1 MRKYKEELVARLQND
16 SKSVMED
23 GVEFIVKPI
32 PEIEKTSGMDPRM
45 LKAAK
50 EKIKNLPTE
59 FSIDAFQLYGE
70 RYRPDKKNYDLTEN
84 TINTK
89 QKLIQV
95 NGHYINTFFYYPD
108 NKEDMPIVL
117 YIHGGAFMTGDHTQ
131 FENQCRFIAEKAQAC
146 VVFPEYRL
154 APENPFPAGI
164 EDAFEILNWI
174 YDHADELNGNKNK
187 IVVAGDSAGAS
198 IANACAL
205 MDQEHKIRLLF
216 EIYPCCD
223 IDNSNNPK
231 NPWDKNYYDIPEDEE
246 KYIVGRMKRLDN
258 SGKMMREL
266 YLGKEKLENP
276 YASIIYQKD
285 LSDFPPVVTVVGEYD
300 FLRFSTDI
308 FTKKCVDYGK
318 LRRTIRYQGCDHG
331 FFDMIGVMPQAEDV
345 ILEMAKD
352 IMNL

>member
-174 YDHADELNGNKNK
+174 YDHADELKAKGCDAYYFPSFEEIENFCLTHCQKGDVL
-187 IVVAGDSAGAS
+187 ITMGAGD
-198 IANACAL
+198 
-205 MDQEHKIRLLF
+205 
-216 EIYPCCD
+216 
-223 IDNSNNPK
+223 
-231 NPWDKNYYDIPEDEE
+231 
-246 KYIVGRMKRLDN
+246 
-258 SGKMMREL
+258 
-266 YLGKEKLENP
+266 
-276 YASIIYQKD
+276 
-285 LSDFPPVVTVVGEYD
+285 VVNIGET
-300 FLRFSTDI
+300 LV
-308 FTKKCVDYGK
+308 K
-318 LRRTIRYQGCDHG
+318 
-331 FFDMIGVMPQAEDV
+331 
-345 ILEMAKD
+345 
-352 IMNL
+352 

>member
-95 NGHYINTFFYYPD
+95 NEHYINTFFYYPD

-164 EDAFEILNWI
+164 EDASEILNWI
-174 YDHADELNGNKNK
+174 YDHL
-187 IVVAGDSAGAS
+187 IY
-198 IANACAL
+198 
-205 MDQEHKIRLLF
+205 LF
-216 EIYPCCD
+216 F
-223 IDNSNNPK
+223 
-231 NPWDKNYYDIPEDEE
+231 
-246 KYIVGRMKRLDN
+246 R
-258 SGKMMREL
+258 
-266 YLGKEKLENP
+266 
-276 YASIIYQKD
+276 
-285 LSDFPPVVTVVGEYD
+285 
-300 FLRFSTDI
+300 
-308 FTKKCVDYGK
+308 
-318 LRRTIRYQGCDHG
+318 
-331 FFDMIGVMPQAEDV
+331 
-345 ILEMAKD
+345 
-352 IMNL
+352 